1 MDESDDEV
9 QTLTVPVNSRGVGDR
24 GGGGGGPYNRWST
37 LSVLNPAFSMFSLI

>member
-9 QTLTVPVNSRGVGDR
+9 QTLTVPVNSRGVGD
-24 GGGGGGPYNRWST
+24 GGGGPYNRWST